1 MDGQN
6 FQRQI
11 QNISPEQV
19 CLFLHS
25 RESGLSLAEVTS
37 RLAEVGFNTLDKEKH
52 FVWLKNLGRQFTNF
66 FSILLDISA
75 VICFIADYSQPGE
88 GMNILGWALLGV
100 SILNAM
106 FSFVQEYRAERAMEE
121 LQKFLPSHVV
131 VRRDGQETEVVA
143 DHLVP
148 GDILIIREGDKVPA
162 DARLIETQNLVVNNA
177 PLTGEARPVHIVSV
191 AEDSAITES
200 TNIAFA
206 GCTVMKGRGL
216 AVVFA
221 TGSRT
226 EFGKIATL
234 SHGVKR
240 AASPLERETAHMV
253 RVLTII
259 AVIMGTVF
267 FIYGLLNDRPLWINL
282 VFMMGIIV
290 ANVPEG
296 LLPTFTLSL
305 AMGSVRMAKRNVLVK
320 SLNAVEALGA
330 VHVIC
335 TDKTGTL
342 TRNLMSITSL
352 SDCVTGAEMNSDNT
366 FAMLE
371 KSLIASD
378 VQEGA
383 SGQLSGDP
391 MDVAAAEAFIKAG
404 GKISEVNSATLKRF
418 SFDEQKRRSAGIAN
432 LDGKNVYCVK
442 GAWETLVPAISFVAT
457 PENGQTEEMNDERMA
472 QAEAVVHRMTSGGQ
486 RVIAL
491 AYINLSNAPFE
502 TQEQEYFEK
511 DMVLLGFIGAGDP
524 VREEVPDAVAQC
536 HSAGISIVMITG
548 DHPETAEAIA
558 RSVGIV
564 SADAPNGST
573 TITGS
578 ELAQISRL
586 DLVEKIK
593 NGVNVFAR
601 TTPEQKWKVVSAF
614 HELDK
619 VVAVTGDG
627 VNDAPALKAADVGI
641 AMGKSG
647 TDVAREAAQVILLD
661 DNFASIV
668 NGIAE
673 GRTIFNNI
681 RKFTNY
687 VLVSNGPEI
696 IPYLIFMLFPLPL
709 ALTVIQILAIDLG
722 TDIVPSMGLGQEK
735 PDPDAMKHP
744 PRDRHQALLTWPL
757 IAHSYLFLGLIEA
770 AFALSLF
777 FWVLFDGGW
786 VYGAEISTD
795 NQLYMS
801 ATGITLSSI
810 ILMQIG
816 NLVGRRSRTGSGL
829 SMDFFSNPLLVGGV
843 VFEIIFAW
851 AILYYPPLAHI
862 LGTGPVDINIYA
874 VAWAGPILIFAVDYL
889 RKMLF
894 RYLRGHGVVIP
905 AG

>member
-19 CLFLHS
+19 CLFLHT
-25 RESGLSLAEVTS
+25 RESGLSSVEVTS
-37 RLAEVGFNTLDKEKH
+37 RLAEVGFNTLDKEKR

-75 VICFIADYSQPGE
+75 VICFIADYTQPGE

-106 FSFVQEYRAERAMEE
+106 FSFIQEYRAERAMEE

-177 PLTGEARPVHIVSV
+177 PLTGEARPVHIVS
-191 AEDSAITES
+191 AAQDSTITES

-206 GCTVMKGRGL
+206 GCAVMKGHGL

-267 FIYGLLNDRPLWINL
+267 FTYGLLNDRPLWINL

-305 AMGSVRMAKRNVLVK
+305 AMGSLRMAKRNVLVK

-342 TRNLMSITSL
+342 TRNLMSVTAL
-352 SDCVTGAEMNSDNT
+352 SDCVTGAEMNSDNA

-391 MDVAAAEAFIKAG
+391 MDVA
-404 GKISEVNSATLKRF
+404 
-418 SFDEQKRRSAGIAN
+418 
-432 LDGKNVYCVK
+432 
-442 GAWETLVPAISFVAT
+442 VA
-457 PENGQTEEMNDERMA
+457 
-472 QAEAVVHRMTSGGQ
+472 
-486 RVIAL
+486 
-491 AYINLSNAPFE
+491 
-502 TQEQEYFEK
+502 
-511 DMVLLGFIGAGDP
+511 
-524 VREEVPDAVAQC
+524 
-536 HSAGISIVMITG
+536 
-548 DHPETAEAIA
+548 
-558 RSVGIV
+558 
-564 SADAPNGST
+564 
-573 TITGS
+573 
-578 ELAQISRL
+578 
-586 DLVEKIK
+586 
-593 NGVNVFAR
+593 
-601 TTPEQKWKVVSAF
+601 
-614 HELDK
+614 
-619 VVAVTGDG
+619 
-627 VNDAPALKAADVGI
+627 
-641 AMGKSG
+641 
-647 TDVAREAAQVILLD
+647 
-661 DNFASIV
+661 
-668 NGIAE
+668 
-673 GRTIFNNI
+673 
-681 RKFTNY
+681 
-687 VLVSNGPEI
+687 
-696 IPYLIFMLFPLPL
+696 
-709 ALTVIQILAIDLG
+709 
-722 TDIVPSMGLGQEK
+722 
-735 PDPDAMKHP
+735 
-744 PRDRHQALLTWPL
+744 
-757 IAHSYLFLGLIEA
+757 
-770 AFALSLF
+770 
-777 FWVLFDGGW
+777 
-786 VYGAEISTD
+786 
-795 NQLYMS
+795 
-801 ATGITLSSI
+801 
-810 ILMQIG
+810 
-816 NLVGRRSRTGSGL
+816 
-829 SMDFFSNPLLVGGV
+829 
-843 VFEIIFAW
+843 
-851 AILYYPPLAHI
+851 
-862 LGTGPVDINIYA
+862 
-874 VAWAGPILIFAVDYL
+874 
-889 RKMLF
+889 
-894 RYLRGHGVVIP
+894 
-905 AG
+905 